1 MTIVYHFAKRV
12 DMTHIPTAQLNQLL
26 NASDIL
32 VKGAEGVA
40 RAARQKYR
48 EATRVRRGSTL
59 HPGPDTPLWNELATT
74 AQKLLKRRG
83 EKAKLARYLG
93 VPRQRIHLLLV
104 AKTACPDAERA
115 LQLLAWINARRAG
128 RDPA

>member
-1 MTIVYHFAKRV
+1 MTLLRDFAKRM
-12 DMTHIPTAQLNQLL
+12 DMTHLPTGQLNQLL
-26 NASDIL
+26 SATDIL
-32 VKGAEGVA
+32 VTGAEATA
-40 RAARQKYR
+40 RIARQKYR
-48 EATRVRRGSTL
+48 AATRLCRGSTL
-59 HPGPDTPLWNELATT
+59 HPGPDTPLWNQLAAT

-93 VPRQRIHLLLV
+93 VPRQRVHLLLA

-115 LQLLAWINARRAG
+115 LQLLAWISARRAG

>member
-1 MTIVYHFAKRV
+1 MTLLRDFAKRMDV
-12 DMTHIPTAQLNQLL
+12 THLPTAQLNQLL
-26 NASDIL
+26 SATDIL
-32 VKGAEGVA
+32 VTGAQGAA

-48 EATRVRRGSTL
+48 EATRECRGSAL
-59 HPGPDTPLWNELATT
+59 HPGLDTPLWSELART
-74 AQKLLKRRG
+74 AEMLLKRRG

-93 VPRQRIHLLLV
+93 VPRQRVHLLLV

-115 LQLLAWINARRAG
+115 LQLLAWVNARRAG

>member
-1 MTIVYHFAKRV
+1 MN
-12 DMTHIPTAQLNQLL
+12 MTHTPTAQLNQLL

-32 VKGAEGVA
+32 VKGAEAAA
-40 RAARQKYR
+40 RVARQKYR
-48 EATRVRRGSTL
+48 AATRLRRGSTL
-59 HPGPDTPLWNELATT
+59 RPGPDTPLWNELATT

-93 VPRQRIHLLLV
+93 MPRQRIHLLLV

-115 LQLLAWINARRAG
+115 LQLLAWVNARRAG

>member
-1 MTIVYHFAKRV
+1 MLGNFAKRM

-32 VKGAEGVA
+32 VKGAEAAA
-40 RAARQKYR
+40 RVARQKYR
-48 EATRVRRGSTL
+48 AATRLRRGSTL
-59 HPGPDTPLWNELATT
+59 RPGPDTPLWNELATT

-93 VPRQRIHLLLV
+93 MPRQRIHLLLV

-115 LQLLAWINARRAG
+115 LQLLAWVNARRAG

>member
-1 MTIVYHFAKRV
+1 MTMCHGFAKRV
-12 DMTHIPTAQLNQLL
+12 GMTHIPTAQLNQLL
-26 NASDIL
+26 SAADIL
-32 VKGAEGVA
+32 VTGAQAAA
-40 RAARQKYR
+40 RTARQKYR
-48 EATRVRRGSTL
+48 AATRLRRGRAL

-74 AQKLLKRRG
+74 TQKLLKRRG

-115 LQLLAWINARRAG
+115 LQLLAWVDARRAG

>member
-1 MTIVYHFAKRV
+1 MRLLRDFSKRM
-12 DMTHIPTAQLNQLL
+12 DMTHLPTAQLNQLL
-26 NASDIL
+26 NATDIL
-32 VKGAEGVA
+32 VTGAQAAA

-48 EATRVRRGSTL
+48 EATRERRGSAL
-59 HPGPDTPLWNELATT
+59 HPGPDTPLWNELAAV

-93 VPRQRIHLLLV
+93 VPRQRVHLLLV

-128 RDPA
+128 RYPA

>member
-1 MTIVYHFAKRV
+1 MLGNFAKRM

-26 NASDIL
+26 NAAAIL
-32 VKGAEGVA
+32 VTGAQSSA

-48 EATRVRRGSTL
+48 ESTRVRRGSTL

-74 AQKLLKRRG
+74 AQKQLKRRG

-115 LQLLAWINARRAG
+115 LQLLAWVNARRAG